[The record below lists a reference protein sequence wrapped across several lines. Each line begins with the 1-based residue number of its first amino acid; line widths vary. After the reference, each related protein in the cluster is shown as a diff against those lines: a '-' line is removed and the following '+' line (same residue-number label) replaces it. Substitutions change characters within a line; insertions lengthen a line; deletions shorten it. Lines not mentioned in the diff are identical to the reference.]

1 MQIYALLLL
10 QTWLTNATHGVN
22 ALRAS
27 VPRIAGDPSPP
38 PVTITQA
45 FRNADAALIKV
56 PESRTTAT
64 LQLVVGLRP
73 MERMRP
79 GVRPFP
85 DDAKLSVGLRYV
97 PIASAAPDAML
108 RDAAYT
114 MTAIER
120 SLTRLYTHVD
130 GEAIRQTYADT
141 YGIQFQTIQ
150 STETDV
156 GYVSDS
162 DTVLVGLMHCAIS
175 ARHTHV
181 QS

>member
-1 MQIYALLLL
+1 
-10 QTWLTNATHGVN
+10 
-22 ALRAS
+22 
-27 VPRIAGDPSPP
+27 VPPA
-38 PVTITQA
+38 VTVVQA
-45 FRNADAALIKV
+45 FRNADAAGIRL

-79 GVRPFP
+79 GVQPFP
-85 DDAKLSVGLRYV
+85 ADVTLSVGLRYV
-97 PIASAAPDAML
+97 PIASAAPHAML

-130 GEAIRQTYADT
+130 GEALRQTYSTT
-141 YGIQFQTIQ
+141 YGVAFGTIQ

-181 QS
+181 QT